1 MAKIPIKILD
11 SKDVKNFNRP
21 DITCFN
27 FDVLGKTLQ
36 FCCKI
41 TEEQARLA
49 NIVPL
54 ARMVSGRNHVK

>member
-11 SKDVKNFNRP
+11 SKDVKNFNSP

-49 NIVPL
+49 DKRFFEIL
-54 ARMVSGRNHVK
+54 EEQVSQS

>member
-11 SKDVKNFNRP
+11 SKDVKNFNSP

-27 FDVLGKTLQ
+27 FDVLDKTLQ

-49 NIVPL
+49 DKRFFEIL
-54 ARMVSGRNHVK
+54 EEQISQS